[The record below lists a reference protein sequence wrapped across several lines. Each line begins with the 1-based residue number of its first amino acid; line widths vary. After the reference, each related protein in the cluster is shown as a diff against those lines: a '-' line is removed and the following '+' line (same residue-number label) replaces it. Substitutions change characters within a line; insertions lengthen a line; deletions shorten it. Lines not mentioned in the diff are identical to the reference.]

1 MPLSPIIG
9 WARVLSA
16 CLCEDLRGLKEEEET
31 SWNRICWWGNSPIA
45 GKCLSIK
52 EAVQGVSMQECSNSL
67 RVFSIFLFLSPHQC
81 LIYLSSTKLY
91 LNSGEIVFL
100 TQFFLCLQENPQNIH
115 LVPRN
120 KQIKFNPGRILN
132 QWVFSTSRKCILEI
146 YWVFIASFFLLGILM
161 TETPNEKA
169 PRDSGW
175 RNRHKNTSFAQ

>member
-16 CLCEDLRGLKEEEET
+16 CLCEDLRGVKEEEET
-31 SWNRICWWGNSPIA
+31 SWNRICWRGNSPIA

-91 LNSGEIVFL
+91 VNSGEIVFL
-100 TQFFLCLQENPQNIH
+100 TQFFFVLAGKP
-115 LVPRN
+115 P
-120 KQIKFNPGRILN
+120 K
-132 QWVFSTSRKCILEI
+132 
-146 YWVFIASFFLLGILM
+146 YLLG
-161 TETPNEKA
+161 
-169 PRDSGW
+169 
-175 RNRHKNTSFAQ
+175 AQKQTNKIEPWLNPESVGFLYIQEVHTGNLLRFYCFFFPFRYPDDWNPKRKSSSWLRMKK

>member
-9 WARVLSA
+9 WARALSA

-31 SWNRICWWGNSPIA
+31 SWNRICWRGNSPIA

-67 RVFSIFLFLSPHQC
+67 RVFSIFFFLSPHQC

-100 TQFFLCLQENPQNIH
+100 TQFFLCLQENSPKYSLGAQKQT
-115 LVPRN
+115 N
-120 KQIKFNPGRILN
+120 KIEPWSNPESVGFLYIQVLLLL
-132 QWVFSTSRKCILEI
+132 FS
-146 YWVFIASFFLLGILM
+146 F
-161 TETPNEKA
+161 
-169 PRDSGW
+169 
-175 RNRHKNTSFAQ
+175 